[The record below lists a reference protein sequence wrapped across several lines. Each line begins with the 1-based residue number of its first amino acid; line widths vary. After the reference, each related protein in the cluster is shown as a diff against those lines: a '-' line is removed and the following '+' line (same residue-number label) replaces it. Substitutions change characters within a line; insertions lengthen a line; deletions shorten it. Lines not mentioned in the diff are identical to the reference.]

1 MSKEFDKF
9 KSSVRKADMRRNRA
23 WLDTLERRKL
33 DELKFHDAY
42 RKRDVDSSPND
53 AQEASDTFEVLTGNL
68 KYYKT
73 TKRSEQF
80 IENWFKANLKDKV
93 FLDFACGDG
102 AYAIN
107 ALIKHQAK
115 FSIGFDLSAE
125 SVENAEADA
134 LKAGVSGKTIFIQTD
149 AEDTGLPAES
159 FDVILCSG
167 MLHHLDLKHAFP
179 ELERLLA
186 PGGTIF
192 CVEALDYNPLIKL
205 YRNLTPGMRTEW
217 EKAHILSMKD
227 VKFAQKFFNLGSI
240 NYFHIF
246 SPIAAH
252 LPFLNGVFNTLD
264 SILERVPFVNLMS
277 WMFIFELKKK

>member
-1 MSKEFDKF
+1 
-9 KSSVRKADMRRNRA
+9 
-23 WLDTLERRKL
+23 
-33 DELKFHDAY
+33 
-42 RKRDVDSSPND
+42 
-53 AQEASDTFEVLTGNL
+53 
-68 KYYKT
+68 
-73 TKRSEQF
+73 
-80 IENWFKANLKDKV
+80 
-93 FLDFACGDG
+93 
-102 AYAIN
+102 
-107 ALIKHQAK
+107 
-115 FSIGFDLSAE
+115 
-125 SVENAEADA
+125 
-134 LKAGVSGKTIFIQTD
+134 
-149 AEDTGLPAES
+149 
-159 FDVILCSG
+159 